1 MVISTIPTISWRSV
15 LQGCFDFI
23 AECFFDRLQNKLYLF
38 IIWDQ
43 SWACEPSFNKS
54 VFFSSGSC
62 NFSLFLFF
70 YFHKPWHC
78 SLHFLYV
85 LRLLLNQRF
94 LFSNFIFESIF
105 IGKQLIKLAT
115 QNLII
120 PLNDLSKTLSSSLEI
135 FSSIHE
141 TLILFLLVT
150 LIDSDFR
157 FKLGN
162 LLLKGSN
169 VSLVIDRVRAN
180 ESKLLLDIC
189 QSSGVHRLL
198 RLSSD
203 VVVHRLLWEL
213 ILVKDVRR
221 VLWQATLDRSKL

>member
-1 MVISTIPTISWRSV
+1 M
-15 LQGCFDFI
+15 
-23 AECFFDRLQNKLYLF
+23 
-38 IIWDQ
+38 
-43 SWACEPSFNKS
+43 
-54 VFFSSGSC
+54 
-62 NFSLFLFF
+62 
-70 YFHKPWHC
+70 
-78 SLHFLYV
+78 
-85 LRLLLNQRF
+85 
-94 LFSNFIFESIF
+94 
-105 IGKQLIKLAT
+105 AT

-221 VLWQATLDRSKL
+221 VL